1 MISHYFG
8 KRFQQTG
15 NRFFLIKIFEMK
27 LLFCDNYCLL
37 EKTLRNQNHLF
48 SLLERLE
55 KTKS

>member
-1 MISHYFG
+1 MIFSLHG
-8 KRFQQTG
+8 KIFQQTG
-15 NRFFLIKIFEMK
+15 NKFGLIKIFEKK

-37 EKTLRNQNHLF
+37 EKTLKNQNPLF

>member
-1 MISHYFG
+1 MIFSLHG
-8 KRFQQTG
+8 QRFQQTG
-15 NRFFLIKIFEMK
+15 NRFGLVKIFEIK

-48 SLLERLE
+48 SLLKRLE

>member
-1 MISHYFG
+1 MIFSLHG
-8 KRFQQTG
+8 KIFEQTG
-15 NRFFLIKIFEMK
+15 NKFGLIKIFEKK

-37 EKTLRNQNHLF
+37 EKTLKNQNHLF